1 MNQED
6 GSFGKLGQ
14 RQPQSWLRYLALV
27 PIVAGVAL
35 FSVFFFTAVIALF
48 LLATLGFGARTW
60 WLRRKLRSAVVGAH
74 GLRDEP
80 LEGEYSVVREDDR
93 QNEGAEQRR
102 SRR

>member
-14 RQPQSWLRYLALV
+14 RQPQSWLRYLALA
-27 PIVAGVAL
+27 PIVAGTAL
-35 FSVFFFTAVIALF
+35 LSVFFFTAVIALF

-60 WLRRKLRSAVVGAH
+60 WLRRKLRSAAVGAH
-74 GLRDEP
+74 GLRDQP
-80 LEGEYSVVREDDR
+80 LEGEYRVVRENDGR
-93 QNEGAEQRR
+93 NEGAELRR